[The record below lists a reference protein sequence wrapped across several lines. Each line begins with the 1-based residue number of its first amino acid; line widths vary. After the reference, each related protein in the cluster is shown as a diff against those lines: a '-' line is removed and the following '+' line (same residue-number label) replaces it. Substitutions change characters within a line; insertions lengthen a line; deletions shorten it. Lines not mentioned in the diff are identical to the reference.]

1 MTSDETIRKAAEVL
15 TAHPSIPNDRQD
27 LTDREYVCPTC
38 GAVALVYGPNSPDHA
53 LHQAE
58 QLAKAGL
65 LAPAPLREEWG
76 AEMYHPIPDRSP
88 STIKARDL
96 ENARWQVEHN
106 PKVATGRI
114 MPRYVSGWEE
124 A

>member
-1 MTSDETIRKAAEVL
+1 MTGMEHAIEQAAKVADDILSADPQVAREMFGDEPDKIARALAE
-15 TAHPSIPNDRQD
+15 
-27 LTDREYVCPTC
+27 
-38 GAVALVYGPNSPDHA
+38 
-53 LHQAE
+53 
-58 QLAKAGL
+58 AGL
-65 LAPAPLREEWG
+65 LAPAPLTEEWG
-76 AEMYHPIPDRSP
+76 AEMDHPIQDRPP

-114 MPRYVSGWEE
+114 MRRYVTDWEE

>member
-1 MTSDETIRKAAEVL
+1 MSISDRLDETIRKVAEVL

-65 LAPAPLREEWG
+65 LAPSPLREEWG
-76 AEMYHPIPDRSP
+76 YMEPGGEVWS
-88 STIKARDL
+88 STVPGEDTR
-96 ENARWQVEHN
+96 VC
-106 PKVATGRI
+106 
-114 MPRYVSGWEE
+114 RYVTDWEE